1 MSPLECILIFI
12 RYKTSDRCSTLLKK
26 MNIDPKLVEFT
37 ADGVRV
43 ILYNIGRS
51 IDHVNAAFKSN
62 PHVIY
67 I

>member
-1 MSPLECILIFI
+1 
-12 RYKTSDRCSTLLKK
+12 